1 MERALTNFLK
11 DLLVGLIFWALIALT
26 WSLKADELPEVP
38 EGYTV
43 KTPSGLREC
52 YPTEEFRKI
61 VIWIEIAKHFHYV
74 NHELNVLLDTTRAEL
89 TVVGQT
95 SEIRASQLE
104 ASNLEIKRLQ
114 ALVGE
119 QQKEYARAERIRKI
133 KNGLKWVGIGL
144 FAAGTITFGM
154 LWGLNERN

>member
-1 MERALTNFLK
+1 MERTLTNFLK
-11 DLLVGLIFWALIALT
+11 DLLVGLIFWALIALA
-26 WSLKADELPEVP
+26 WSARSDELPEVP

-43 KTPSGLREC
+43 KTASGLREC

-95 SEIRASQLE
+95 SEIRAGQLE
-104 ASNLEIKRLQ
+104 ASNLEVSRLN
-114 ALVGE
+114 ALIGE
-119 QQKEYARAERIRKI
+119 QQKEYKRTERIRKI
-133 KNGLKWVGIGL
+133 KNGLKWGGIGIL
-144 FAAGTITFGM
+144 AAGTIAFGM
-154 LWGLNERN
+154 LWGISK

>member
-1 MERALTNFLK
+1 MTNFTK
-11 DLLVGLIFWALIALT
+11 DLLVGLIFWALIALA

-38 EGYTV
+38 EGYTI

-61 VIWIEIAKHFHYV
+61 VVWVEIAKHFHHV
-74 NHELNVLLDTTRAEL
+74 NHELIVLLDTTRAEL

-104 ASNLEIKRLQ
+104 ASYLEVSRLQ

-133 KNGLKWVGIGL
+133 KNGLKWGGIGL
-144 FAAGTITFGM
+144 LAAGTITFGM
-154 LWGLNERN
+154 LWGISK

>member
-1 MERALTNFLK
+1 LINFLK
-11 DLLVGLIFWALIALT
+11 DLILGLIFWALIAFA
-26 WSLKADELPEVP
+26 WSLKADELPEIP
-38 EGYTV
+38 DGYTI

-74 NHELNVLLDTTRAEL
+74 NHELNVLLDTTKAEL
-89 TVVGQT
+89 TVVGQA

-104 ASNLEIKRLQ
+104 ASQLEINRLQ

-133 KNGLKWVGIGL
+133 KNGLKWGGIGL
-144 FAAGTITFGM
+144 LAAGTITFGM
-154 LWGLNERN
+154 LWGISK

>member
-1 MERALTNFLK
+1 MERTLTNFLK
-11 DLLVGLIFWALIALT
+11 DLLVGLIFWGLIALA
-26 WSLKADELPEVP
+26 WAAKGDELPEAP
-38 EGYTV
+38 EGYTI

-95 SEIRASQLE
+95 SEIRAGQLQASQLE
-104 ASNLEIKRLQ
+104 VNRLK
-114 ALVGE
+114 ALIEE
-119 QQKEYARAERIRKI
+119 QQKEYARNERNRKI
-133 KNGLKWVGIGL
+133 KKGLTWSGVGL
-144 FAAGTITFGM
+144 FAAGTITFGL
-154 LWGLNERN
+154 LWGLNK